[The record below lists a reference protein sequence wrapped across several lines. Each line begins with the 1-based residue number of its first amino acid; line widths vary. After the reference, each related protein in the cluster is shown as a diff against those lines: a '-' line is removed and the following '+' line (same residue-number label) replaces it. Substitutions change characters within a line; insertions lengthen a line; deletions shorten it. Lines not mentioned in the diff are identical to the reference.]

1 MIDMDYVK
9 RNQIVQ
15 DVLEELERA
24 VQKYPGWPTNAMHA
38 IGPFNEE
45 AGELNQA
52 LLQRVYEPWK
62 NVDYDQVRKEAI
74 QTAAMAIRFLMS
86 IDMYDYTQSIQHY
99 Q

>member
-1 MIDMDYVK
+1 MNYYK
-9 RNQIVQ
+9 RDQVVQ

-24 VQKYPGWPTNAMHA
+24 VQKYPLWPTDAMHA

-52 LLQRVYEPWK
+52 LLQKIYEPWK
-62 NVDYDQVRKEAI
+62 NTDYDQVRKEAT
-74 QTAAMAIRFLMS
+74 QAAAMAIRFLMS
-86 IDMYDYTQSIQHY
+86 LDQYYYSQSAQHA

>member
-1 MIDMDYVK
+1 MNYVK
-9 RNQIVQ
+9 RDQVVQ
-15 DVLEELERA
+15 DVLTELEKA
-24 VQKYPGWPTNAMHA
+24 VQKYPSWPTDAMHA

-62 NVDYDQVRKEAI
+62 NADCDQVRKEAI
-74 QTAAMAIRFLMS
+74 QAAAMAIRFLMS
-86 IDMYDYTQSIQHY
+86 VEVYSYNQSVQHS